1 MKKYAPL
8 FRAGAVMTYVT
19 AFLIG
24 SIYAQMIPTLSLYL
38 VKRYG
43 STPIEIGLFF
53 VVLSV
58 GTIAVSQVIGV
69 LSDRGMNRLILVCG
83 GLFAGAAAC
92 LCFALSPSYWIALGL
107 GVIAFSF
114 AGITLPQI
122 NALGRE
128 YADETIEPEHIPL
141 YNAVLRATF
150 ALSWVGGPPLGF
162 ILQHA
167 LGATSHYLWLAVA
180 HGVVGFLAWFFLPRV
195 KIKKQQPIAP
205 LDERNATTP
214 SIPTNLKIA
223 FIACAI
229 LFGVNQ
235 SYIIALPLYLN
246 EYLGIASHL
255 TGYIMG
261 TAAALEIPIMI
272 MGGILAAKISLL
284 PLIRVGALG
293 AFLLYLGIW
302 LSSGLWH
309 IIALQVFNAIFVGFV
324 AGLGMTWYQDQ
335 MPSLTGTASSLF
347 NNAIN
352 TGNVLGSLIIGIIA
366 AWIGYHHMYAAN
378 AMFALVALALLAIC
392 KDHTKSL

>member
-1 MKKYAPL
+1 
-8 FRAGAVMTYVT
+8 MTYIT

-38 VKRYG
+38 VKRYN

-58 GTIAVSQVIGV
+58 GTIVVSQIIGV
-69 LSDRGMNRLILVCG
+69 LSDRGMNRLVLVCG
-83 GLFAGAAAC
+83 GLIAGAAAC
-92 LCFALSPSYWIALGL
+92 ICFALSPSYWIALGL

-128 YADETIEPEHIPL
+128 YADETIEPKHIPL

-195 KIKKQQPIAP
+195 KAKRMQSAESTDNKRPEKAPIP
-205 LDERNATTP
+205 L
-214 SIPTNLKIA
+214 NLKIA

-235 SYIIALPLYLN
+235 SYIISLPLFLT
-246 EYLGIASHL
+246 EHLGIASHL

-272 MGGILAAKISLL
+272 VGGILAAKLSLL
-284 PLIRVGALG
+284 PLIRLGAFG
-293 AFLLYLGIW
+293 AFLLYIGIW
-302 LSSGLWH
+302 FSTELWH

-324 AGLGMTWYQDQ
+324 AGLGMTWFQDQ

-352 TGNVLGSLIIGIIA
+352 TGNVLGSLIIGVIA

-378 AMFALVALALLAIC
+378 AIIALMALALLVTC
-392 KDHTKSL
+392 KDVARSRN